1 MIICRSPDSS
11 VMQFAM
17 LPQERAL
24 SLAVADG
31 KLVATSADDSG
42 SKTLSSNEDVN
53 DGKWHFVLIEK
64 IGNE

>member
-1 MIICRSPDSS
+1 MHFI
-11 VMQFAM
+11 M

-31 KLVATSADDSG
+31 KLVTTSVDDSG
-42 SKTLSSNEDVN
+42 ANSLTSDDDVN